1 MPTRIRKKHS
11 PALKAKVAREAMRGL
26 KTVAE
31 LSAEFSVHPTQINQW
46 KRLAEEGLVGVF
58 ESKNKT
64 DQQRE
69 DRSDLLEEIGRL
81 NMELR
86 WLKKKL

>member
-1 MPTRIRKKHS
+1 MAARIRKKHS
-11 PALKAKVAREAMRGL
+11 PELKAKVAREAMRGL

-31 LSAEFSVHPTQINQW
+31 LSAEFSVHPTQVNQW
-46 KRLAEEGLVGVF
+46 KKLAEEGLVGVF
-58 ESKNKT
+58 DSKNKKE
-64 DQQRE
+64 QQRD

>member
-1 MPTRIRKKHS
+1 MPTRIRKRHS
-11 PALKAKVAREAMRGL
+11 PEFKARVAREAMHGL

-31 LSAEFSVHPTQINQW
+31 LSVEYSVHPTQVNQW
-46 KRLAEEGLVGVF
+46 KKLAEKGLVGVF
-58 ESKNKT
+58 EPKARKE
-64 DQQRE
+64 QQPE

-81 NMELR
+81 NMELK

>member
-1 MPTRIRKKHS
+1 MAARIRKKHS
-11 PALKAKVAREAMRGL
+11 PELKAKVAREAMRGL

-31 LSAEFSVHPTQINQW
+31 LSAEFSVHPTQVNQW
-46 KRLAEEGLVGVF
+46 KKLAEEGLVRVF
-58 ESKNKT
+58 DSKDKKE
-64 DQQRE
+64 QQRD